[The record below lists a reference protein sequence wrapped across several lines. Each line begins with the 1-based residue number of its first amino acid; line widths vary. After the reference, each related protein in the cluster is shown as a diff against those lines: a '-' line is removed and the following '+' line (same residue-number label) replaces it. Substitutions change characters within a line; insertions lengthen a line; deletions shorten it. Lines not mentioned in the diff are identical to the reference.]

1 MWISSEA
8 MGGEWTTSGLDLFLR
23 SHPDVGRRDGLERAL
38 REAIRA
44 GRLPPGTRLP
54 ASRSLARDL
63 GVSRGTVTHAYAQL
77 VAEGYL
83 IGRHGSGTYVAE
95 RAALAAPRP
104 AAPSRRPPPR
114 PRHDLRPGTPDLTTF
129 PRAAWLAA
137 TRRVLNEAPASAFG
151 ATDPAG
157 RPELRA
163 ALAAYLGRARGV
175 VTAPDRIVI
184 CNGYAQAINLLCRVT
199 AERGHHGAFAFEDPC
214 LPKLPGAAHRAGL
227 ATPFVPVDDEGARVG
242 DLHADALVVTPAHQ
256 YPLGVTL
263 SADRRGALVDW
274 TRNGGGLLVE
284 DDYDG
289 EFRYGRQPVG
299 ALQGLAPERIVYAG
313 TASKTLAPGLR
324 LAWLALPGHLVEPV
338 AQAKEETDRYAPAL
352 EQLVLADLIES
363 GGYDRHIRRCRTR
376 YRRRRD
382 RLVTALAGRAP
393 HLALTGIEAGLHAVL
408 PLPDADAESEARS
421 RARRAG
427 LAVDGLADYYAA
439 ADPPRSGLVIGYGTP
454 PEHGF
459 TPAIDTLL
467 KLLADLGL

>member
-1 MWISSEA
+1 MDID
-8 MGGEWTTSGLDLFLR
+8 WTTSGLDLYLR
-23 SHPDVGRRDGLERAL
+23 AAAGAGRRDGLERGL

-44 GRLPPGTRLP
+44 GRLAVGTRLP

-95 RAALAAPRP
+95 RATLATPPPGAPPRP
-104 AAPSRRPPPR
+104 GPKR

-137 TRRVLNEAPASAFG
+137 TRRVLNEAPAEAFG
-151 ATDPAG
+151 ACDPAG
-157 RPELRA
+157 RPELRE

-175 VTAPDRIVI
+175 VTAPGRLVI
-184 CNGYAQAINLLCRVT
+184 CNGYAQAINLLARVF
-199 AERGHHGAFAFEDPC
+199 ADDGHHKAFAFEDPC
-214 LPKLPGAAHRAGL
+214 LPKLPAAARRAGL
-227 ATPFVPVDDEGARVG
+227 ATPVVPVDDEGARVG
-242 DLHADALVVTPAHQ
+242 DLTADALVVTPAHQ

-263 SADRRGALVDW
+263 SARRRGALVDW
-274 TRNGGGLLVE
+274 TRATGGLLVE

-299 ALQGLAPERIVYAG
+299 ALQGLAPERVVYAG
-313 TASKTLAPGLR
+313 TASKTVAPGLR

-338 AQAKEETDRYAPAL
+338 TRAKEQADRYAPVL
-352 EQLVLADLIES
+352 EQLVLADLIDS
-363 GGYDRHIRRCRTR
+363 GGYDRHVRRCRTR

-382 RLVTALAGRAP
+382 RLVTALAGHVP

-408 PLPDADAESEARS
+408 ELPDAEAENEARA

-427 LAVDGLADYYAA
+427 VAVDGLADYYAA
-439 ADPPRSGLVIGYGTP
+439 SAARSGLVIGYGTP

-459 TPAIDTLL
+459 APAVDALL
-467 KLLADLGL
+467 KAL